1 MQSGL
6 LDPFPL
12 WTILPL
18 TVALALLAVAGL
30 ILLVAVAR
38 SVIGEEAE
46 TGDDR
51 QIAGCMLLMVAMQ
64 VYVSGAVESWTV
76 AGAFG
81 QRRFVAV
88 TIFLVIGLAA
98 FRRWV
103 AFRGAR
109 LAANIAVALCVWWNL
124 ALTLEFGT
132 SMMDRQKLE
141 LRRNA
146 YDAFVTLPQTA
157 PKLLYRYFTN
167 RSSFY
172 KPAASD

>member
-1 MQSGL
+1 
-6 LDPFPL
+6 
-12 WTILPL
+12 
-18 TVALALLAVAGL
+18 L
-30 ILLVAVAR
+30 ILIATVPSRVVQTSTAATIRDAR
-38 SVIGEEAE
+38 QVGS
-46 TGDDR
+46 
-51 QIAGCMLLMVAMQ
+51 CMLLMVAMQ

-88 TIFLVIGLAA
+88 TIFLVVGLAA
-98 FRRWV
+98 WRRAAGASSV
-103 AFRGAR
+103 ARV
-109 LAANIAVALCVWWNL
+109 AANIVIALCVWWNL

-146 YDAFVTLPQTA
+146 YDAFVTLPRTA
-157 PKLLYRYFTN
+157 PQLFYRYFTN

-172 KPAASD
+172 KPAGSQ